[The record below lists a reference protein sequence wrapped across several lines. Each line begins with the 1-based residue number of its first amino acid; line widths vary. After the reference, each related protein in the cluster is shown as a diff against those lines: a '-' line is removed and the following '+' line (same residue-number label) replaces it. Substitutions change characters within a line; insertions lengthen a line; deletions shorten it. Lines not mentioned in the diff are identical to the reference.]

1 MPLIVRAVCLDRNPA
16 GDVSIKLSLAR
27 LVRLNASCAESR
39 CQVIR
44 APQDEELFSAHDGRE
59 EMMPRG
65 ELLRSLNVRSMP
77 ACPPHAI
84 AAGARAT

>member
-1 MPLIVRAVCLDRNPA
+1 M
-16 GDVSIKLSLAR
+16 SLSSSRLLVLWPERVLA
-27 LVRLNASCAESR
+27 LESR

-77 ACPPHAI
+77 ACPPRAI
-84 AAGARAT
+84 EACALAT